1 MQDEH
6 TATLLDYYTRHQAS
20 TQWRACPPLTS
31 PYLDELLSMARPPHA
46 QARRDAIER
55 RGIAYPC
62 GAGPRRRPFRS
73 RQAGPAAEHLPAT
86 PRFRRPTMRRLPP
99 LNALQIF
106 ETVAR
111 YRSFTRAADHLCLTQ
126 GAVSRQILALEDY
139 YKFPL
144 FKRHAKGLTLTAEGE
159 QLLPAVKESFTRI
172 EEMSL
177 RLTRQRTDLALK
189 VPTCVMRW
197 MLPKIMQFQAEYADL
212 HVQITTT
219 WQHDVDFEAEP
230 FDAAIVY
237 GTSAGAGVQSLPLFD
252 ERLTPV
258 CAPQLVKDK
267 PLARVADLA
276 RHTLLHPTRDHR
288 DWKMWLE
295 HVDASHDVD
304 AALGPTFDTLD
315 LATNAA
321 LQGFG
326 VAISDLVLIEEDV
339 AAQRLVRPF
348 DAVLATGARYYF
360 VFPDSVAHQ
369 QKVDLFR
376 AWLAAHCAP

>member
-1 MQDEH
+1 
-6 TATLLDYYTRHQAS
+6 
-20 TQWRACPPLTS
+20 
-31 PYLDELLSMARPPHA
+31 
-46 QARRDAIER
+46 
-55 RGIAYPC
+55 
-62 GAGPRRRPFRS
+62 
-73 RQAGPAAEHLPAT
+73 
-86 PRFRRPTMRRLPP
+86 MRRLPP

-111 YRSFTRAADHLCLTQ
+111 HRSFTRAAEHLCLTQ

-139 YKFPL
+139 YQFPL

-159 QLLPAVKESFTRI
+159 LLLPAVKESFARI
-172 EEMSL
+172 EEISL

-197 MLPKIMQFQAEYADL
+197 ILPKIMQFQAEYPDL

-219 WQHDVDFEAEP
+219 WQHDVDFQVEP

-237 GTSAGAGVQSLPLFD
+237 GTSAGADVQAVPLFE

-258 CAPQLVKDK
+258 CAPQLLQDK
-267 PLARVADLA
+267 PLAKAADLS

-288 DWKMWLE
+288 DWKMWLD
-295 HVDASHDVD
+295 HVDARDVD
-304 AALGPTFDTLD
+304 ANLGPSFDTLD

-326 VAISDLVLIEEDV
+326 VAISDLALIEEDV

-348 DAVLATGARYYF
+348 DTVLTTGARYYF
-360 VFPDSVAHQ
+360 VYPDSVAHQ
-369 QKVDLFR
+369 QKVNLFR
-376 AWLAAHCAP
+376 DWIDRNWAT